1 MAADDLSRGMER
13 VAERLW
19 RAENALRNIE
29 MACNYSPHREAG
41 TWDAA
46 LAALIHKSARLLPPE
61 PSDGG
66 QSNG

>member
-1 MAADDLSRGMER
+1 MDDLSKGMAG

-29 MACNYSPHREAG
+29 LACNYSPHREVG

-46 LAALIHKSARLLPPE
+46 LAALIHQSARLLPAE
-61 PSDGG
+61 PAGVTEDG
-66 QSNG
+66 NG